1 MIVTESA
8 VVQKV
13 SKANEYV
20 LLYGESLKHS
30 LQDEQMDAQAQA
42 VGTCDILAP
51 SSWDTLTIQSWVSN

>member
-8 VVQKV
+8 LVQKV

-30 LQDEQMDAQAQA
+30 LQDEQMDAQAQKTI
-42 VGTCDILAP
+42 VCLQFICVCDGY
-51 SSWDTLTIQSWVSN
+51 VSTNF

>member
-8 VVQKV
+8 LVQKV

-20 LLYGESLKHS
+20 LLYAESLKHS

-42 VGTCDILAP
+42 VGTC
-51 SSWDTLTIQSWVSN
+51 